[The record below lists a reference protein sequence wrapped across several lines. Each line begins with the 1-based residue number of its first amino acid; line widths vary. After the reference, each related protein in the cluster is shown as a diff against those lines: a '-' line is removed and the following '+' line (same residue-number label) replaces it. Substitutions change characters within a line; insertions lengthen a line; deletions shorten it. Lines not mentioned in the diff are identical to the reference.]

1 MPGEDAYLIALQL
14 RACHDH
20 DLYFDGR
27 FVRAGNNFVGVT
39 SIYDLRHN
47 FVADRA
53 TLWM

>member
-1 MPGEDAYLIALQL
+1 MPREEALIALQL
-14 RACHDH
+14 RACHGH

-27 FVRAGNNFVGVT
+27 FVRPRNNFAGAT

-47 FVADRA
+47 FVPDRA